1 MDQWLDNLAKDSTHR
16 LSRRQVFGRVA
27 GGFGIAV
34 LGIFGLAPRAEADN
48 SCVAKFCEVCCNNQF
63 PKGGQEK
70 GECIRLCHERQ
81 GVCGGELLNLSCPPE

>member
-1 MDQWLDNLAKDSTHR
+1 MDQWLDNLAKDSANR

-27 GGFGIAV
+27 GGFGVAV
-34 LGIFGLAPRAEADN
+34 LGIFGFARRAKADE
-48 SCVAKFCEVCCNNQF
+48 SCIAKVCEECCRNQF

-81 GVCGGELLNLSCPPE
+81 GICKPAVDLGCPNP